1 MTDYEIINT
10 YIRKEA
16 ERQNQGLEL
25 IASENYVSRDIRQA
39 VGSIL
44 TNKYAEGLPGKRYYG
59 GCDYVDAIE
68 TIAIEKA
75 CELFGAKFANV
86 QPHSGSQANFA
97 AYRALMPNG
106 GKILSL
112 ELDDGGHL
120 THGSS
125 KSFSGNLYRVVHY
138 RVDKQG
144 RIDYLKL
151 AEQIKVESPN
161 VVVAGFSSY
170 PYKVDFAKIRKAI
183 DIKNQSLPE
192 SEQIKFMVDMSHIAG
207 LVAAGQHVNPMK
219 YADIVTTTT
228 HKTLRGPRGG
238 IILTNNKDL
247 IKKINSA
254 VFPYSQ
260 GGPLEH
266 VIAGKALCFIEALKP
281 EFTDYI
287 KAVIK
292 NTKSAATTLE
302 KLGVKGSS
310 TDTHLFLL
318 NTWTSYGMT
327 GREAQELLESCDITV
342 NKNMQPNDTKSPAE
356 TSGLRIGFAAL
367 TTRGCDSAMATEIM
381 LLIDKILRK
390 DVGILYAK
398 ETVKQIT
405 SRLKD
410 IEYL

>member
-1 MTDYEIINT
+1 MNDYELVKR
-10 YIRKEA
+10 YIRRES
-16 ERQNQGLEL
+16 ERQNLGLEL
-25 IASENYVSRDIRQA
+25 IASENYVSRDIREA

-59 GCDYVDAIE
+59 GCEFVDAIE
-68 TIAIEKA
+68 TIAINNA
-75 CELFGAKFANV
+75 CKLFDAKYANV

-144 RIDYLKL
+144 QLDYIKL
-151 AEQIKVESPN
+151 AELIRTESPN

-170 PYKVDFAKIRKAI
+170 PYKIDFAKIRKAI
-183 DIKNQSLPE
+183 DGRNEVLNENEK
-192 SEQIKFMVDMSHIAG
+192 IKFMVDMSHIAG
-207 LVAAGQHVNPMK
+207 IVAAGKHMNPVK

-238 IILTNNKDL
+238 LILTNDKEL

-254 VFPYSQ
+254 VFPYAQ

-266 VIAGKALCFIEALKP
+266 TIAGKALCFIEAQKP
-281 EFTDYI
+281 EFKTYI
-287 KAVIK
+287 ENVLS
-292 NTKSAATTLE
+292 NTKAAANAFTR
-302 KLGVKGSS
+302 LGAKCSG

-318 NTWTSYGMT
+318 NTETSYGLT
-327 GREAQELLESCDITV
+327 GREAQEILERCNITV
-342 NKNMQPNDTKSPAE
+342 NKNMMPNDSKSPAE

-367 TTRGCDSAMATEIM
+367 TTRGCGQKDAIDIA
-381 LLIDKILRK
+381 LLIHGILRK
-390 DVGILYAK
+390 EISVGFAQSEVMRFTKY
-398 ETVKQIT
+398 
-405 SRLKD
+405 LKD
-410 IEYL
+410 VEYL